1 MTGHVPFDACNNW
14 NPPTCGNTS
23 YDPLVDK
30 LIGNAYHVVRTV
42 YCNLGNLKLI
52 YDFLSQYGMVLGV
65 RSEDEL
71 KAMTTSATY
80 VRWYGFT
87 NTNQRIVT
95 DYLYVEG
102 DRTGI
107 LPDDAT
113 ATGSWIEVAVT
124 GSDPEPGIGTSDV
137 TPYVYNNGSALGGET
152 VIAVPTQTVGVPF
165 LIKNH
170 DTYMVGLGFEYD
182 PATLHVTL
190 DTPLEEGDEVIFLL
204 SGTPAVPDN
213 PLVTD
218 WIQFNWLFNGGY
230 ATGGEQVIHIPYT
243 FQSVP
248 AIYKNGAR
256 FYQGLVDKSYT
267 VDVVNQRIL
276 LTEPLAAND
285 RLIVTVGGESRTVFL
300 SDRSIEEIARAANV
314 KDSEVIKSTDDTQ
327 LLAGKKIVYDE
338 VAQKSYALPTI
349 PANSY
354 ISSVSNGQLTYNP
367 GNVTVDLNP
376 VPVPALDKFALD
388 LLSASGAE
396 MLGYK
401 LNLPGTTAR
410 KVNERLY
417 VHISVL
423 DFGAVGDWD
432 PVNKVGT
439 DDTNSFKNA
448 MTALKLLGGGSL
460 HIPAGNYL
468 VRAVEIP
475 SNVHIYGDGW
485 ASSLWQV
492 EEPWN
497 STVVCFGTNLTNL
510 NRPDFSQNTTDIL
523 IENIAFRRK
532 NRDTHTSGTD
542 VAQYRHL
549 VSINAT
555 TRFAFEGCL
564 FEGFNGDGIYIAG
577 GVGTNEG
584 HNFYGRV
591 NRCVFEGIDMQN
603 RNGVSIID
611 CEGLEISQSF
621 FRACSSPYQPGP
633 IDIEPNA
640 NTFHRIRDININNC
654 RFVACGGGSAGL
666 CIAIPDVA
674 YGVRPTG
681 ITFKDNIIDG
691 ASHTTSRSAIRIMW
705 GGLSLASQ
713 NLDVTISGN
722 KITRCQRPFD
732 ISGTSNVRLLDNH
745 FWDITN
751 PAIIGVADT
760 NRRCKNT
767 VLDGNIFRDVGANE
781 GACIAIF
788 HVEDLLISNNQFRN
802 IGKTTAPASGEV
814 LIFKAGGIGSSIRI
828 VDNTFINEGATITSA
843 ISSTGY
849 TFTANSNEFRDNL
862 YLGGGGLSNRNFPAL
877 YGNEGEV
884 NYSPTVYG
892 DTVEGTGTYT
902 VRNGR
907 YHIEGSVVHYRLNV
921 TLSAHSGSGPMNV
934 TLPTKCAV
942 NGATAPMTAWVSGN
956 IASAIGIAAARIDG
970 GTLGAVGRARI
981 YRADGAGNIN
991 ISSAGTALSVEVSGT
1006 YHLDAA

>member
-152 VIAVPTQTVGVPF
+152 VIAVPSQTVGVPF

-190 DTPLEEGDEVIFLL
+190 DTPLNEGDEVIFLL

-417 VHISVL
+417 VHVSVL

-432 PVNKVGT
+432 PVTQTGT
-439 DDTNSFKNA
+439 NDTLAFQAAIDAVSA
-448 MTALKLLGGGSL
+448 AGGGTVYVPPGSYCVSEVALKSYVTVYG
-460 HIPAGNYL
+460 AG
-468 VRAVEIP
+468 V
-475 SNVHIYGDGW
+475 
-485 ASSLWQV
+485 
-492 EEPWN
+492 
-497 STVVCFGTNLTNL
+497 STVIYQREDTEQCIIFGTNFNGGGTSSILDNIQDVGVRDIKFVRV
-510 NRPDFSQNTTDIL
+510 NRTTYVT
-523 IENIAFRRK
+523 AA
-532 NRDTHTSGTD
+532 DTI
-542 VAQYRHL
+542 QYRHM
-549 VSINAT
+549 IKFDAT
-555 TRFAFEGCL
+555 TNFQVRNCVFR
-564 FEGFNGDGIYIAG
+564 GFNGDGIYIGG
-577 GVGTNEG
+577 GVGPSVER
-584 HNFYGRV
+584 HNV
-591 NRCVFEGIDMQN
+591 NGEITGNLFEGVDYQN
-603 RNGVSIID
+603 RNGISVID
-611 CEGLEISQSF
+611 CENLLIANNS
-621 FRACSSPYQPGP
+621 FRAVSNQLQPGP
-633 IDIEPNA
+633 IDLEPNGY
-640 NTFHRIRDININNC
+640 TFHRLLDVRIINN
-654 RFVACGGGSAGL
+654 RFAACKGGAN
-666 CIAIPDVA
+666 IAVHIPDVNFGTPPS
-674 YGVRPTG
+674 GVL
-681 ITFKDNIIDG
+681 IAFNDIDG
-691 ASHTTSRSAIRIMW
+691 ADYSNGGFYLTHGGAATDSRRNDVRI
-705 GGLSLASQ
+705 
-713 NLDVTISGN
+713 IGN
-722 KITRCQRPFD
+722 KVTRTNRPFD
-732 ISGTSNVRLLDNH
+732 IKGMN
-745 FWDITN
+745 
-751 PAIIGVADT
+751 GVI
-760 NRRCKNT
+760 
-767 VLDGNIFRDVGANE
+767 VEGNIFRDTTYDGLLGWTTADYKNKNVKVHNNILREIGTISGRGVSIFTNDNVEVSDNDFINNGNSAGTSGVALYFTTGTTTYISIKDNKFKNL
-781 GACIAIF
+781 GRTLIAIDSSA
-788 HVEDLLISNNQFRN
+788 HVFVPETNSMHGNIYQNCANLSFPAVDSDETETQYTPVVRGSTTTGTTTYTSRRCRYRKQGREVTLRAEIVVSATNAAGQVEIELPTKAVSEVTSVSGIMHVFCTGTAITGDSGLLVALIY
-802 IGKTTAPASGEV
+802 PA
-814 LIFKAGGIGSSIRI
+814 I
-828 VDNTFINEGATITSA
+828 
-843 ISSTGY
+843 
-849 TFTANSNEFRDNL
+849 
-862 YLGGGGLSNRNFPAL
+862 LSN
-877 YGNEGEV
+877 GN
-884 NYSPTVYG
+884 
-892 DTVEGTGTYT
+892 
-902 VRNGR
+902 
-907 YHIEGSVVHYRLNV
+907 SVVRLFTKNGAA
-921 TLSAHSGSGPMNV
+921 LNFSGSGTMNII
-934 TLPTKCAV
+934 L
-942 NGATAPMTAWVSGN
+942 
-956 IASAIGIAAARIDG
+956 
-970 GTLGAVGRARI
+970 
-981 YRADGAGNIN
+981 
-991 ISSAGTALSVEVSGT
+991 SGT
-1006 YHLDAA
+1006 YMAE